1 MVHHFEFLGKAKIFV
16 PLSITLVLLSWILII
31 PAVRGITPGIDFTG
45 GTTFTVAFPKS
56 VPTAEVRNMLAGI
69 SVAGVDLAKSV
80 IQNVIGT
87 DQKVITTQLNVETQ
101 QSTIDKIRNNLAAK
115 PFSVDPNSISVQSV
129 GKTVSRELQQ
139 KAWQAVLLALV
150 MILIYVSWRFRLRYA
165 VGAVV
170 ALVHDV
176 SIAMGVFALFHLDF
190 NLDTI
195 AAFLTIIGYSLNDTI
210 VIFDRIRENLQIH
223 KKMPL
228 FDLINLS
235 VNQSL
240 SRTINTSFTTILPIF
255 ILLLFGGAVLR
266 GFSVAL
272 FIGIFVGTYSSM
284 YIANPI
290 LYGWSLRAAKAKQR
304 R

>member
-1 MVHHFEFLGKAKIFV
+1 MLHHLDFLGKAKIFV
-16 PLSITLVLLSWILII
+16 PLSITLVLVSWILLI
-31 PAVRGITPGIDFTG
+31 PAVRGVSPGIDFTG
-45 GTTFTVAFPKS
+45 GTTFTIDFAKPVS
-56 VPTAEVRNMLAGI
+56 TAAVRTMLGSISAG
-69 SVAGVDLAKSV
+69 GVDLAKSV
-80 IQNVIGT
+80 IQDVVGT
-87 DQKVITTQLNVETQ
+87 TQKVITTQLNVETQ
-101 QSTIDKIRNNLAAK
+101 QDTIDTVTQDLRSDFDVKDISRQ
-115 PFSVDPNSISVQSV
+115 SI
-129 GKTVSRELQQ
+129 GHTVSQELTQ

-240 SRTINTSFTTILPIF
+240 SRTINTSFTTILPVF
-255 ILLLFGGAVLR
+255 ILLIFGGAVLR